1 MCIQERNSIQ
11 AIEEE
16 REWEGGKGGGGGGG
30 WGCTACPRGKECERG
45 DVEKS

>member
-16 REWEGGKGGGGGGG
+16 REWEGGGGGGG
-30 WGCTACPRGKECERG
+30 GCTACPRGKECERG